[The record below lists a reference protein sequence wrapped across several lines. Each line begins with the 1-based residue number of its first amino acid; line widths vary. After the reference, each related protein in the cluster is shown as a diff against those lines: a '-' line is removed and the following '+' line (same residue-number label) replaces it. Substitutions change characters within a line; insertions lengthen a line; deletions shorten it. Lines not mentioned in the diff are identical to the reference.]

1 MKNTS
6 ENRGKIEENEPS
18 NDISLSQISEQT
30 KQKFESNFILLFGIL
45 LILPFVYHK
54 GKDINS
60 DWLAGQW
67 DEGSVLGHAQINKGR
82 MQGEDTW
89 NTIIN
94 RQLKEIGLSLGDPR
108 IEEIAQ
114 DRKQWRFLTN
124 GGGAVPT
131 NGGNA

>member
-1 MKNTS
+1 MYGSHKKHSAGARNVKA
-6 ENRGKIEENEPS
+6 RAKRALLLPS
-18 NDISLSQISEQT
+18 
-30 KQKFESNFILLFGIL
+30 
-45 LILPFVYHK
+45 
-54 GKDINS
+54 
-60 DWLAGQW
+60 
-67 DEGSVLGHAQINKGR
+67 
-82 MQGEDTW
+82 
-89 NTIIN
+89 TIIN